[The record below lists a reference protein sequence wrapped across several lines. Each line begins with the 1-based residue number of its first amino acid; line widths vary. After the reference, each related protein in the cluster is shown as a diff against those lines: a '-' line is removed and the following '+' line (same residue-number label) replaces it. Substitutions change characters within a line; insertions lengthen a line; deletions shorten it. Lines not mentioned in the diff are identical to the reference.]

1 MNFINTESNP
11 FLDCILFI
19 ISFLYSSADPGILD
33 DERGEGGGKIESR
46 PTYIPLSPLQ
56 LRFTNKMSQLIRI
69 YQHLSVRQEL
79 GKSLL

>member
-33 DERGEGGGKIESR
+33 DEGGEGG
-46 PTYIPLSPLQ
+46 SPLH

-79 GKSLL
+79 GKSLLRESRGKGFVVP